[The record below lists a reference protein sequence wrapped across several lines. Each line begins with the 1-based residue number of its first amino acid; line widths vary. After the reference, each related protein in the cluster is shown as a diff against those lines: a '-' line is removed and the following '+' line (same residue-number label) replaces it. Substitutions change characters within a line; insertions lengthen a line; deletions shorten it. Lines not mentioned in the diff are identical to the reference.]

1 MNAPTII
8 ILERRTVP
16 RPLLVGLDSCPDL
29 SVDTVNLEF
38 SAYSPSLP
46 QTVGFPVESPDLDMF
61 LGLAP
66 VLPDLRR
73 TVGLPDGIL
82 VQSIYK
88 GLGLNTLSL
97 CKTVGPFDIWIYHII
112 RPWIPSEPDGLS
124 SGPRPSDRRS
134 DLPPKTRRF

>member
-1 MNAPTII
+1 MNVPTII

-16 RPLLVGLDSCPDL
+16 RPLLISLDFCPDL
-29 SVDTVNLEF
+29 SAGTVDPEF

-46 QTVGFPVESPDLDMF
+46 QTVGFSVESPDLDMF
-61 LGLAP
+61 LRLAP

-82 VQSIYK
+82 VQSLYK
-88 GLGLNTLSL
+88 GLGLNALSL

-124 SGPRPSDRRS
+124 DRLEPSGRRS

>member
-1 MNAPTII
+1 MNVPTII
-8 ILERRTVP
+8 IIERRTVP
-16 RPLLVGLDSCPDL
+16 RPLLVSLDSCPDL
-29 SVDTVNLEF
+29 SADTVCPEF

-61 LGLAP
+61 FGLVP
-66 VLPDLRR
+66 YLPDLRR

-88 GLGLNTLSL
+88 GLGLNALSL
-97 CKTVGPFDIWIYHII
+97 CKTVGDSDIWIYHII
-112 RPWIPSEPDGLS
+112 RPWIPSEPNDLSDGS
-124 SGPRPSDRRS
+124 EPSGRRS